1 MGAWR
6 RTPLA
11 LQVRPSAR
19 IGSPGPR
26 PHAPVGSLS
35 SRHSHV
41 YRQRD
46 SHPWETRV
54 PRRRDV
60 PRSGQWAPSF
70 PERIDGSAALHVR
83 AVGRGLAWLAA
94 VGRASGGSGRRS
106 WPFPP
111 GAELP
116 PLSSPRRSLVFP
128 RQRALWP
135 LLFGALLFVR
145 RRVKLQASL
154 AAFSAA
160 SHPAGRVWGAV
171 PRGLGPRL
179 LVLWELFFSACER
192 FLIHQLRKPGLT
204 YFTPRNTR

>member
-19 IGSPGPR
+19 TGSPGPR

-54 PRRRDV
+54 PRRRTC
-60 PRSGQWAPSF
+60 PGPGSGRPPSLSGQTAAARFTSEPWVGGS
-70 PERIDGSAALHVR
+70 RGSRRSAALP
-83 AVGRGLAWLAA
+83 AA
-94 VGRASGGSGRRS
+94 LGGAAGPSR
-106 WPFPP
+106 PC
-111 GAELP
+111 
-116 PLSSPRRSLVFP
+116 PR

-145 RRVKLQASL
+145 RRVTLQASL
-154 AAFSAA
+154 VAFSAA
-160 SHPAGRVWGAV
+160 SHPATFGGRSLGASARV
-171 PRGLGPRL
+171 CWCSGS
-179 LVLWELFFSACER
+179 FSSPHVNVSS
-192 FLIHQLRKPGLT
+192 FISSVSQD
-204 YFTPRNTR
+204 

>member
-19 IGSPGPR
+19 TGSPGPR

-70 PERIDGSAALHVR
+70 PERTDGSAALHVR
-83 AVGRGLAWLAA
+83 AVGRGS
-94 VGRASGGSGRRS
+94 RGSRRS
-106 WPFPP
+106 AALPAALGGAAGPSRP
-111 GAELP
+111 GP
-116 PLSSPRRSLVFP
+116 SSRPSPR

-160 SHPAGRVWGAV
+160 SHPAPRVWGAV

>member
-1 MGAWR
+1 M
-6 RTPLA
+6 
-11 LQVRPSAR
+11 
-19 IGSPGPR
+19 
-26 PHAPVGSLS
+26 GSLS

-70 PERIDGSAALHVR
+70 PERTDGSAALHAR

-128 RQRALWP
+128 RQRA
-135 LLFGALLFVR
+135 
-145 RRVKLQASL
+145 VKLQASL

-160 SHPAGRVWGAV
+160 SHPAPRVWGAV

-204 YFTPRNTR
+204 YFTPRNTC

>member
-60 PRSGQWAPSF
+60 PRSGQWAPPSLSGQTAAPRF
-70 PERIDGSAALHVR
+70 TSEPWVGGSRGSRRSAALP
-83 AVGRGLAWLAA
+83 AA
-94 VGRASGGSGRRS
+94 LGGAAGPSRPR
-106 WPFPP
+106 P
-111 GAELP
+111 
-116 PLSSPRRSLVFP
+116 SSRPCPR

-145 RRVKLQASL
+145 RRVTLQASL
-154 AAFSAA
+154 VAFSAA
-160 SHPAGRVWGAV
+160 SNPAGRVWGAV

>member
-19 IGSPGPR
+19 TGSPGPR

-70 PERIDGSAALHVR
+70 PERTDGSAASRPSRGSGARVARRGRPRFRWLWEVQPALPAPGR
-83 AVGRGLAWLAA
+83 APAPVLAA
-94 VGRASGGSGRRS
+94 SGPCGRYSSGRFYS
-106 WPFPP
+106 CG
-111 GAELP
+111 GALH
-116 PLSSPRRSLVFP
+116 SRRVWWRSPRPPTQP
-128 RQRALWP
+128 RLGGGPSGPRPASA
-135 LLFGALLFVR
+135 GALG
-145 RRVKLQASL
+145 
-154 AAFSAA
+154 AF
-160 SHPAGRVWGAV
+160 
-171 PRGLGPRL
+171 L
-179 LVLWELFFSACER
+179 LR
-192 FLIHQLRKPGLT
+192 M
-204 YFTPRNTR
+204 